1 MYYTLIYNIN
11 ICKVNLSSDGKNN
24 KCKCNHI
31 QMDFVPFETSL
42 KKQLQYW
49 FATKTPWYFK
59 FKGEIL
65 ATQLRQSDQYQFWS
79 KGDLPLK

>member
-31 QMDFVPFETSL
+31 QMDFVSL
-42 KKQLQYW
+42 WNKPQKAAAVLICHKDTMIFQV
-49 FATKTPWYFK
+49 
-59 FKGEIL
+59 
-65 ATQLRQSDQYQFWS
+65 
-79 KGDLPLK
+79 